1 MQRKHAKFNP
11 VQGRFKAVG
20 WLKKIGLL
28 SICVLL
34 VMPAISEE
42 RAVRRYDAI
51 TQQTSGSVQGH
62 PKLVAL
68 LVAEDYSPGPGRPNW
83 GTRGLNYLP
92 GVWQDLARMKRRL
105 QQLGFGKIIVLAA
118 DYHPG
123 SLRTVSLNALPG
135 VAGEPADEVTLE
147 FAGPGTRQAMLA
159 QAEVLRNHLYQHR
172 NAPDSNGGSVPP
184 LFVFYYSG
192 HGTIQTLGPRQI
204 HVLPLSDNLSGERTG
219 DLIRDLTDRVG
230 ADSQARGEAG
240 NGSSLVVLDCCQA
253 GIGLSQAG
261 TKTGSTDQGLLD
273 ANIMEAIRAG
283 RQGRF
288 LIGASLGD
296 ELAREN
302 KTGGYFTSAFCT
314 ALLPDEMGRAYP
326 NAELLSLN
334 HVALTVDQR
343 LQKEGRQAVSRHAA
357 TGLQWDNYVL
367 FRNPHFA
374 GLKQHVRLR
383 VTTHPPLALIE
394 GRGTDGFVPLET
406 LGFTQQVQK
415 SGHRDYEV
423 PSDWVGRAIVL
434 RAVPEN
440 ANDRINYEASAE
452 TAVNLAADQSPLV
465 AALALRSIGQGT
477 TGSEILNHILHFT
490 ARADKQNNAL
500 EKYRDLQAAHEL
512 VQAQGETFISL
523 FNLNVDRL
531 KQQLD
536 IVRPQAGQVRLQ
548 QLIAGTQAL
557 AAQHRYR
564 TAYEQLGQIRADG
577 ADLRSFDLSPASV
590 ARDIQSARA
599 EILDTWRN
607 WSAQKCREAAE
618 HRLRQGDQYIASGQA
633 YLAYQNALEAKLL
646 VADENMTQQA
656 VDQAIRASDQTVLDI
671 WDRHVTLETMV
682 SHEAYGMLLE
692 LSRGNDPTS
701 RGLRGIL
708 NRRYDLSPDSL
719 KTRIATAQKQFW
731 EQQAEWMPP
740 QIPGHS
746 PPDSGRRDSLLVDTA
761 PSHQTEATP
770 LPTIPTRRD
779 PLPATTPSPPS
790 TDPDL
795 QQLYA
800 GQEREFSLPN
810 GVSPTEKGAKIELVW
825 IPSGTFMM
833 GSSPSEKGRG
843 QDEGPVH
850 SVHISAGFWLGK
862 YEVTQEQWETV
873 MGTRPWWSGNSS
885 ARSGSKMRIGSQPQ
899 SGRNSVRSGSD
910 YPAVYISWDDVQEFL
925 RRLNAMSGSRIYRLP
940 TEAEWEYACRAG
952 TSTHWSFGNNG
963 RLISDYAWVDEKYAH
978 EVGKKRGNVWGL
990 HDMHGNVWEW
1000 VQDRYRRDY
1009 YSVSPQVNPPGASE
1023 GSNRVIRGGGFYY
1036 SAPSVRSALRRSD
1049 SSSLRSI
1056 HIGFR
1061 LLRQAK

>member
-1 MQRKHAKFNP
+1 MQRKYSKFNTMH
-11 VQGRFKAVG
+11 GLFKVVG
-20 WLKKIGLL
+20 LLKKIGLL
-28 SICVLL
+28 PICVLL
-34 VMPAISEE
+34 IMAWPAGSQE

-51 TQQTSGSVQGH
+51 TQQPSGSVQGH

-92 GVWQDLARMKRRL
+92 GVWQDLARMQRRL

-123 SLRTVSLNALPG
+123 SLRTVSLNSLSG
-135 VAGEPADEVTLE
+135 VAGESADEVTLE

-159 QAEVLRNHLYQHR
+159 QAEVLRGHLYQHR
-172 NAPDSNGGSVPP
+172 NASDSDGGSVPP

-192 HGTIQTLGPRQI
+192 HGTIQTSGQKQV

-219 DLIRDLTDRVG
+219 DLIRHLTDLVG

-253 GIGLSQAG
+253 GMGLNQAG
-261 TKTGSTDQGLLD
+261 ARTGSTDQGLLD
-273 ANIMEAIRAG
+273 ANIMDAIRAG

-302 KTGGYFTSAFCT
+302 NTGGYFTSAFCA

-334 HVALTVDQR
+334 HLALTVDQR

-357 TGLQWDNYVL
+357 AGLQWDNFVL
-367 FRNPHFA
+367 FRNPHFD

-383 VTTHPPLALIE
+383 VTTNPPMALIE
-394 GRGTDGFVPLET
+394 GRGTVGFVPLET
-406 LGFTQQVQK
+406 LGFTQQAQK

-423 PSDWVGRAIVL
+423 PSDWVGREIVL

-452 TAVNLAADQSPLV
+452 TAVNLEADQSPLV

-490 ARADKQNNAL
+490 TRADKQSNPL
-500 EKYRDLQAAHEL
+500 EKYRDLQAAHKL

-523 FNLNVDRL
+523 FNLNVDKL

-536 IVRPQAGQVRLQ
+536 VVRPQAGQVRLQ
-548 QLIAGTQAL
+548 QLIASTQAL

-564 TAYEQLGQIRADG
+564 TAYEQLGQIRAEG
-577 ADLRSFDLSPASV
+577 AELRNFDLSSESV
-590 ARDIQSARA
+590 ARDIQSART
-599 EILDTWRN
+599 EILDTWHR

-618 HRLRQGDQYIASGQA
+618 QRLRQGDQYIASGQA
-633 YLAYQNALEAKLL
+633 YLAYQQAVEAKLL
-646 VADENMTQQA
+646 VADENLTQRAGGQA
-656 VDQAIRASDQTVLDI
+656 VRASDQTVLDI
-671 WDRHVTLETMV
+671 WDRRVTLETMV

-708 NRRYDLSPDSL
+708 KTRYDLAPDSL
-719 KTRIATAQKQFW
+719 EARIATAQKQFW
-731 EQQAEWMPP
+731 EQHAEWMPP
-740 QIPGHS
+740 QIAEPSLTDPDHNKS
-746 PPDSGRRDSLLVDTA
+746 PPEDTESPDQTDVEPLPTVPVRRDSLPVF
-761 PSHQTEATP
+761 TP
-770 LPTIPTRRD
+770 P
-779 PLPATTPSPPS
+779 PPS
-790 TDPDL
+790 TDPDQ

-800 GQEREFSLPN
+800 GQEQEFSLPN
-810 GVSPTEKGAKIELVW
+810 GESPFKKSAKIEFVW

-833 GSSPSEKGRG
+833 GSPPREKGRA
-843 QDEGPVH
+843 QDEGPLH
-850 SVHISAGFWLGK
+850 SVHVSAGFWLGK

-873 MGTRPWWSGNSS
+873 MGTRPWRSVKGS
-885 ARSGSKMRIGSQPQ
+885 ARSGSKMQIGT
-899 SGRNSVRSGSD
+899 SGINPVRSGSD

-925 RRLNAMSGSRIYRLP
+925 SRLNAMAGSAVYRLP

-952 TSTHWSFGNNG
+952 TSTSWSFGNDE
-963 RLISDYAWVDEKYAH
+963 RLIADYAWVGEKSAR

-990 HDMHGNVWEW
+990 HDVHGNVWEW
-1000 VQDRYRRDY
+1000 VQDRYDPDY
-1009 YSVSPQVNPPGASE
+1009 YSVSPQVGPSGPSV
-1023 GSNRVIRGGGFYY
+1023 GSNRVIRGGSVES
-1036 SAPSVRSALRRSD
+1036 SAQSMRSALRSKD
-1049 SSSLRSI
+1049 LPSLRRI
-1056 HIGFR
+1056 HTGFR